1 MDVRVE
7 AGPLSA
13 GAELVETKLTVE
25 LLSGVVIF
33 APVVSRFSL
42 TPVISVGGNSIS
54 SVTPTKSLIGVK
66 AAS

>member
-13 GAELVETKLTVE
+13 GAVAVETKITVE
-25 LLSGVVIF
+25 LISGVVIS
-33 APVVSRFSL
+33 APVISRFSL
-42 TPVISVGGNSIS
+42 TPVISVGGTSIS
-54 SVTPTKSLIGVK
+54 SITPTKSLIGVK

>member
-13 GAELVETKLTVE
+13 GAELVETKITVE
-25 LLSGVVIF
+25 LLSGVVIL

-42 TPVISVGGNSIS
+42 APVISVGGTSIS
-54 SVTPTKSLIGVK
+54 AITPVKELIG
-66 AAS
+66 AQA